1 MSRGALT
8 GSRIRERR
16 NMLGMRQ
23 ADLARNVG
31 ISASYLNLIEHNRRR
46 IGGKLLMD
54 IAHTLDVEPAALS
67 EGAEAHLVARL
78 REAAADGGKRTEIDR
93 VDEFAGRFPGWAELV
108 VDKQRRVT
116 ALERTVEVLTDR
128 LTHDPFLSAALHDI
142 LTAVT
147 SIRSTSSILVETPE
161 LEPEW
166 RSRFHRN
173 INEDSQRLS
182 EASRSLVTY
191 LDGVDDIDAS
201 STSPQE
207 ELEAFLGA
215 FDFHFPELEEP
226 VEEGTIENLVSGA
239 DLLRSGSARTLAAA
253 HLYQYAEDARRV
265 PLAKLRGV
273 LGTHGLEPAMLA
285 GALAVD
291 LPTIFR
297 RLAALPREMGYGPI
311 GLVACDA
318 SGTLVFRKQIEGF
331 PLPRFGAACPLWPLF
346 RSLSQPMMPLLMD
359 LAQSGRGA
367 GHFRTYSIAQP
378 VGDLSFGKTMRFEAS
393 MLVIPEED
401 ALEKSYDVVGVSCRI
416 CPRSDCGARREP
428 SILAEG
434 F

>member
-1 MSRGALT
+1 
-8 GSRIRERR
+8 
-16 NMLGMRQ
+16 
-23 ADLARNVG
+23 
-31 ISASYLNLIEHNRRR
+31 
-46 IGGKLLMD
+46 
-54 IAHTLDVEPAALS
+54 
-67 EGAEAHLVARL
+67 
-78 REAAADGGKRTEIDR
+78 
-93 VDEFAGRFPGWAELV
+93 
-108 VDKQRRVT
+108 
-116 ALERTVEVLTDR
+116 
-128 LTHDPFLSAALHDI
+128 
-142 LTAVT
+142 
-147 SIRSTSSILVETPE
+147 
-161 LEPEW
+161 
-166 RSRFHRN
+166 
-173 INEDSQRLS
+173 
-182 EASRSLVTY
+182 
-191 LDGVDDIDAS
+191 
-201 STSPQE
+201 
-207 ELEAFLGA
+207 
-215 FDFHFPELEEP
+215 
-226 VEEGTIENLVSGA
+226 
-239 DLLRSGSARTLAAA
+239 
-253 HLYQYAEDARRV
+253 
-265 PLAKLRGV
+265 
-273 LGTHGLEPAMLA
+273 MLA